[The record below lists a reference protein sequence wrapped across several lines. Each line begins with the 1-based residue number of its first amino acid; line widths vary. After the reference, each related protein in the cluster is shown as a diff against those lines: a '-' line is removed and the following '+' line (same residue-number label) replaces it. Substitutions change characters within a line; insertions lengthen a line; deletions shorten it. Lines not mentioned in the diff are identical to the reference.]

1 VTSASSAERPE
12 RWAAFRHPDFV
23 RFQAARLLTTLGVQ
37 MQGVAIGWQVYAI
50 TRRPLD
56 LAWVGLAQFLPAAGL
71 SLVTGHAADRFE
83 RRRILMVCQAS
94 LALLSLAL
102 FALARAGT
110 SRVAAI
116 YAVLVAVGVVRAFLQ
131 PANQSL
137 LPTLVPLE
145 HFGNAVAW
153 GSSLMQTAMV
163 VGPTLGG
170 AAYAL
175 LGGPAP
181 VYVGASLCSLC
192 GCALV
197 SSIRGGA
204 RRTTLRAVTR
214 ASLLA
219 GVRYIR
225 KNPIVLGAI
234 SLDLFAVLLGGAT
247 ALLPVYARDVLHL
260 GPLALGTLRSA
271 PAAGAALTGV
281 TLAIR
286 PIESRTGV
294 KMLACVGIFGAA
306 TIVFGLSRSFPLSLL
321 ALAVAG
327 SADMVS
333 VFVRS
338 SLVQLATPDAMRG
351 RVSAV
356 NMVFIG
362 ASNELGEFESGVTA
376 QWLGSV
382 RAVVLGGVGTL
393 LVVAV
398 WGWAFPELRRVN
410 RLRDVQP
417 VGGSED

>member
-1 VTSASSAERPE
+1 
-12 RWAAFRHPDFV
+12 V
-23 RFQAARLLTTLGVQ
+23 RFQAARLLTTLGIQ

-94 LALLSLAL
+94 LAMLSLVL

-116 YAVLVAVGVVRAFLQ
+116 YAVLVVIGVVRAFLQ

-175 LGGPAP
+175 VGGPAP
-181 VYVGASLCSLC
+181 VYVAASFCSLSAC
-192 GCALV
+192 TLV

-225 KNPIVLGAI
+225 RNPIVLGAI

-247 ALLPVYARDVLHL
+247 ALLPVYARDILHL

-271 PAAGAALTGV
+271 PAVGAALTGV
-281 TLAIR
+281 GLAIR
-286 PIESRTGV
+286 PIESRTGL
-294 KMLACVGIFGAA
+294 KMLGCVAIFGVA

-327 SADMVS
+327 AADMVS

-376 QWLGSV
+376 QWMGTV
-382 RAVVLGGVGTL
+382 RAVVAGGAGTL
-393 LVVAV
+393 LVVAL
-398 WGWAFPELRRVN
+398 WAWAFPELRRVN
-410 RLRDVQP
+410 RLRDVRP
-417 VGGSED
+417 RAGSED